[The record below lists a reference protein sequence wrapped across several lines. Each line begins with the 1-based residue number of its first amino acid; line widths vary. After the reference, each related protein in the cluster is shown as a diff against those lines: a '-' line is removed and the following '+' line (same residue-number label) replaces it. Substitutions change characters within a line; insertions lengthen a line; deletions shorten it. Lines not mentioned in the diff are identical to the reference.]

1 MINVNKSKQK
11 GGGNS
16 LNQKKLS
23 KKSKEFIDRLLS
35 ISYGS
40 ENGEERPESLLSIQT
55 GSWCI

>member
-1 MINVNKSKQK
+1 MINVNKSKRG

>member
-1 MINVNKSKQK
+1 MLIKVN
-11 GGGNS
+11 GGGGKP
-16 LNQKKLS
+16 LKTKKIYK

>member
-1 MINVNKSKQK
+1 MLIKVNG

>member
-1 MINVNKSKQK
+1 MINVNKSKR
-11 GGGNS
+11 GGGETLKTKRS
-16 LNQKKLS
+16 YQ

>member
-1 MINVNKSKQK
+1 MINVNKSKR
-11 GGGNS
+11 GGNS

>member
-1 MINVNKSKQK
+1 MLIKVNGGG

-16 LNQKKLS
+16 LTKKNY
-23 KKSKEFIDRLLS
+23 KKKNKKFIDRLLS